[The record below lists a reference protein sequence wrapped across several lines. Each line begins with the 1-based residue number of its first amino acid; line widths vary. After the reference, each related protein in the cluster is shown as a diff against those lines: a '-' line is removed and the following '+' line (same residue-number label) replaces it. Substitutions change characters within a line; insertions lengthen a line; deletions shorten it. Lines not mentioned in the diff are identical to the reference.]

1 MFFFSCK
8 ITCLSVCILF
18 RQNIHVLIVN
28 YRIYKLK
35 YKYWYSYFNK
45 SLTFAPSICFW
56 HRFHVHRRRQY
67 HCDQPVLLSLRV
79 PAVRPIVHAVAHSTT
94 PPAVRVRRAETLRMC
109 ALQQLVSPQRY
120 AGQAHGK
127 QARHLNRKKK
137 RRNLLGWSEGLERRQ
152 VRRSSARDVQRLRW
166 IAKRQFHIHIQIRF
180 HCDVDTVDSSQ
191 FDYFYL

>member
-1 MFFFSCK
+1 MLFQVQYIILIHILDVQRLWIQEIQENVFFSCK

-137 RRNLLGWSEGLERRQ
+137 TEFTWM
-152 VRRSSARDVQRLRW
+152 VWRLR
-166 IAKRQFHIHIQIRF
+166 
-180 HCDVDTVDSSQ
+180 TSPGSSFQ
-191 FDYFYL
+191 CPWCPTIEVNC